1 MASESSYPRQGVT
14 GTCEMS
20 SHTAVAHISSYVNV
34 TENSQSSLL
43 DAIQLKP
50 VSITVDAGGL
60 FMHYYSG
67 AYNSC
72 SKDATINHAI

>member
-1 MASESSYPRQGVT
+1 MN
-14 GTCEMS
+14 
-20 SHTAVAHISSYVNV
+20 SHSAVAHISSYVNV

-50 VSITVDAGGL
+50 VSISVDAGGL

-67 AYNSC
+67 TYQAC
-72 SKDATINHAI
+72 SKNAVINHAI